1 MDIDVFRGVAPFVAV
16 AEELSFGRAAARLGV
31 TTAAVSKAVQVLEGE
46 LGVTLLERTSRTVA
60 LTRDGALFFDKCRAA
75 FATVSGAREE
85 VTALRG
91 APHGEAVVSA
101 PFVLAPLV
109 MSALAPL
116 RVRHPRLVVRL
127 QVTDQMAKLAAE
139 RVDVAVRIGE
149 APDTLV
155 QKLLLRTRWR
165 TVASPAYLARRGTP
179 ADVEALRGH
188 DCLVFV
194 APNGRVRPW
203 AFDGKTF
210 EPDAA
215 LITDY
220 GPSLLDAAREGMGIA
235 HLFDFMLA
243 DDLKRGALVEV
254 LPEYATEGPPLR
266 ALCRPGRM
274 SANVRSIFAE
284 LGRAFVA
291 A

>member
-1 MDIDVFRGVAPFVAV
+1 
-16 AEELSFGRAAARLGV
+16 
-31 TTAAVSKAVQVLEGE
+31 
-46 LGVTLLERTSRTVA
+46 
-60 LTRDGALFFDKCRAA
+60 
-75 FATVSGAREE
+75 
-85 VTALRG
+85 
-91 APHGEAVVSA
+91 
-101 PFVLAPLV
+101 
-109 MSALAPL
+109 
-116 RVRHPRLVVRL
+116 
-127 QVTDQMAKLAAE
+127 
-139 RVDVAVRIGE
+139 
-149 APDTLV
+149 
-155 QKLLLRTRWR
+155 
-165 TVASPAYLARRGTP
+165 
-179 ADVEALRGH
+179 
-188 DCLVFV
+188 VFV

-203 AFDGKTF
+203 VFDGKTF